1 MTSGWKASM
10 TARRKAPMSASAGP
24 DDFEVWRR
32 LTRTVRPLP
41 GRQAPLASPPRE
53 TAAQQEPEEPPPLSP
68 GGAAPRP
75 RPAPAGGG
83 IDKRT
88 ARRIRRG
95 SLRIEARIDLHGFT
109 REEARRRLTRFI
121 AESQAAGRRLV
132 LVVTG
137 KGRRAEDGMA
147 AGVIRREAP
156 LWLARP
162 PNAARVL
169 DTAPAQ
175 PRDGGD
181 GALYVYLR
189 KSRP

>member
-1 MTSGWKASM
+1 MKRKGKADPGDMELWSRM
-10 TARRKAPMSASAGP
+10 AQS
-24 DDFEVWRR
+24 
-32 LTRTVRPLP
+32 VRPLR
-41 GRQAPLASPPRE
+41 GR
-53 TAAQQEPEEPPPLSP
+53 TPPP
-68 GGAAPRP
+68 APRP
-75 RPAPAGGG
+75 PEPAEMPALTEMPEPAVPSEAPAPSPSGTPALPFQAQPGSG

-88 ARRIRRG
+88 ARRLRRG
-95 SLRIEARIDLHGFT
+95 ALPIDAKIDLHGLT
-109 REEARRRLTRFI
+109 REEAYRRLTRFI
-121 AESQAAGRRLV
+121 AGNQAAGRRLV

-137 KGRRAEDGMA
+137 KGRRSEDGMA

-175 PRDGGD
+175 PRHGGD

-189 KSRP
+189 KQRP

>member
-1 MTSGWKASM
+1 MK
-10 TARRKAPMSASAGP
+10 RKGKAGP
-24 DDFEVWRR
+24 GDMELWGRMAQS
-32 LTRTVRPLP
+32 VRPLP
-41 GRQAPLASPPRE
+41 GR
-53 TAAQQEPEEPPPLSP
+53 TPPP
-68 GGAAPRP
+68 APRP
-75 RPAPAGGG
+75 PEPTEMPESVEPPEAPAPALSGPPALGSPAAPGSG

-95 SLRIEARIDLHGFT
+95 ALPVEARIDLHGLT
-109 REEARRRLTRFI
+109 REEAYRRLTGFI

-137 KGRRAEDGMA
+137 KGRRSEDGMA

-156 LWLARP
+156 HWLSRP

-175 PRDGGD
+175 PRHGGD

-189 KSRP
+189 KLRP

>member
-1 MTSGWKASM
+1 
-10 TARRKAPMSASAGP
+10 MSASSGP

-32 LTRTVRPLP
+32 LTRSVQPLP
-41 GRQAPLASPPRE
+41 GRRMPPQAGPRK
-53 TAAQQEPEEPPPLSP
+53 PEMERARPEAPPPPPPSP
-68 GGAAPRP
+68 CGPAPVP
-75 RPAPAGGG
+75 RPAPAGG

-147 AGVIRREAP
+147 AGVIRRETP
-156 LWLARP
+156 VWLARP

-189 KSRP
+189 KPRP

>member
-1 MTSGWKASM
+1 MPAS
-10 TARRKAPMSASAGP
+10 SGP

-32 LTRTVRPLP
+32 LTRSVQPLP
-41 GRQAPLASPPRE
+41 GRRMPPQAGPRKPE
-53 TAAQQEPEEPPPLSP
+53 TERDRPEAPPPP
-68 GGAAPRP
+68 CGPAPVP

-147 AGVIRREAP
+147 VGVIRREAP
-156 LWLARP
+156 FWLSRP

-189 KSRP
+189 KHRP

>member
-1 MTSGWKASM
+1 
-10 TARRKAPMSASAGP
+10 MSASSGP

-32 LTRTVRPLP
+32 LTRSVRPLP
-41 GRQAPLASPPRE
+41 GRRMPPQARPRKAE
-53 TAAQQEPEEPPPLSP
+53 TERDRPEPPPP
-68 GGAAPRP
+68 PPCGPAPVP

-147 AGVIRREAP
+147 VGVIRREVP
-156 LWLARP
+156 FWLSRP

>member
-1 MTSGWKASM
+1 M
-10 TARRKAPMSASAGP
+10 TASAE
-24 DDFEVWRR
+24 DFDIWRR
-32 LTRTVRPLP
+32 MTRTVRPLP
-41 GRQAPLASPPRE
+41 GRPVPPRPRRPDP
-53 TAAQQEPEEPPPLSP
+53 AAKQEPEEPPPPSP
-68 GGAAPRP
+68 GGAAPASRS
-75 RPAPAGGG
+75 APAGGG

-95 SLRIEARIDLHGFT
+95 ALRIEARIDLHGFT

-121 AESQAAGRRLV
+121 AESQLAGRRLV

-156 LWLARP
+156 VWLAHP

-189 KSRP
+189 KPRP

>member
-1 MTSGWKASM
+1 MTQ
-10 TARRKAPMSASAGP
+10 
-24 DDFEVWRR
+24 
-32 LTRTVRPLP
+32 TVRPLP
-41 GRQAPLASPPRE
+41 GRPAPPPSRRPE
-53 TAAQQEPEEPPPLSP
+53 PAAKQEPEERSAPAPDE
-68 GGAAPRP
+68 AAPP
-75 RPAPAGGG
+75 FAPASG

-95 SLRIEARIDLHGFT
+95 ALPIDARIDLHGMT
-109 REEARRRLTRFI
+109 REEAFRRLTRFI

-137 KGRRAEDGMA
+137 KGRGADGISS
-147 AGVIRREAP
+147 GVIRREAP
-156 LWLARP
+156 HWLARP

-175 PRDGGD
+175 PRHGGE

-189 KSRP
+189 KRRP

>member
-1 MTSGWKASM
+1 M
-10 TARRKAPMSASAGP
+10 TASAE
-24 DDFEVWRR
+24 DFDVWRR
-32 LTRTVRPLP
+32 MTQNVRPLP
-41 GRQAPLASPPRE
+41 GRPAPPPSRRPE
-53 TAAQQEPEEPPPLSP
+53 PAAKQEPEERS
-68 GGAAPRP
+68 A
-75 RPAPAGGG
+75 PAPDEAASPFAPASG

-95 SLRIEARIDLHGFT
+95 ALPIDARIDLHGMT
-109 REEARRRLTRFI
+109 REEAFRRLTRFI

-137 KGRRAEDGMA
+137 KGRGADGISS
-147 AGVIRREAP
+147 GVIRREAP
-156 LWLARP
+156 HWLARP

-175 PRDGGD
+175 PRHGGE

-189 KSRP
+189 KRRP

>member
-1 MTSGWKASM
+1 MPANS
-10 TARRKAPMSASAGP
+10 GP

-32 LTRTVRPLP
+32 LTRSVRPLP
-41 GRQAPLASPPRE
+41 GRRTPPQARPRQAE
-53 TAAQQEPEEPPPLSP
+53 TERDRPEAPPPP
-68 GGAAPRP
+68 PPPPCGPAPVP

-95 SLRIEARIDLHGFT
+95 ALRIEARIDLHGFT

-121 AESQAAGRRLV
+121 AESQLAGRRLV

-156 LWLARP
+156 VWLAHP

-189 KSRP
+189 KPRP

>member
-1 MTSGWKASM
+1 
-10 TARRKAPMSASAGP
+10 MSASSGP

-32 LTRTVRPLP
+32 LTRSVRPLP
-41 GRQAPLASPPRE
+41 GRRAPPQARPRK
-53 TAAQQEPEEPPPLSP
+53 PEKVPERPEPPTPSSCGP
-68 GGAAPRP
+68 APVP

-83 IDKRT
+83 LDKRT

-95 SLRIEARIDLHGFT
+95 ALRIEARIDLHGYT
-109 REEARRRLTRFI
+109 REEACRRLTRFI
-121 AESQAAGRRLV
+121 AESQLAGRRLV

-137 KGRRAEDGMA
+137 KGRRPEDGMST
-147 AGVIRREAP
+147 GVIRRETP
-156 LWLARP
+156 HWLARP

-189 KSRP
+189 KLRP

>member
-1 MTSGWKASM
+1 M
-10 TARRKAPMSASAGP
+10 TASAE
-24 DDFEVWRR
+24 DFDVWRR
-32 LTRTVRPLP
+32 LTQGVRPLP
-41 GRQAPLASPPRE
+41 GRPVPPASRRPEPAVKR
-53 TAAQQEPEEPPPLSP
+53 EPEEPPAPP
-68 GGAAPRP
+68 DEAAPRS
-75 RPAPAGGG
+75 APAGGG

-95 SLRIEARIDLHGFT
+95 ALPIGARVDLHGMT
-109 REEARRRLTRFI
+109 REEAFRRLTRFI

-137 KGRRAEDGMA
+137 KGRGADGISS
-147 AGVIRREAP
+147 GVIRRDAP
-156 LWLARP
+156 HWLARP

-175 PRDGGD
+175 PRHGGE

-189 KSRP
+189 KRRP

>member
-1 MTSGWKASM
+1 MA
-10 TARRKAPMSASAGP
+10 ANRE
-24 DDFEVWRR
+24 DFEVWRR
-32 LTRTVRPLP
+32 MTQSVRPLP
-41 GRQAPLASPPRE
+41 GRPAPPEQRLPEP
-53 TAAQQEPEEPPPLSP
+53 AAEREPEEPPPPSS
-68 GGAAPRP
+68 GGAAAAARS
-75 RPAPAGGG
+75 APTAGSG

-95 SLRIEARIDLHGFT
+95 ALPIDARIDLHGMT
-109 REEARRRLTRFI
+109 REQAWHRLTRFI

-137 KGRRAEDGMA
+137 KGRRVEDGMA
-147 AGVIRREAP
+147 VGVIRREAP

-175 PRDGGD
+175 PRHGGD

-189 KSRP
+189 KPRP

>member
-1 MTSGWKASM
+1 MK
-10 TARRKAPMSASAGP
+10 RKAGP

-32 LTRTVRPLP
+32 LTQSVRPLP
-41 GRQAPLASPPRE
+41 GRPAPPAPRRREAAKAS
-53 TAAQQEPEEPPPLSP
+53 EPPEPPEAGAPAPPGPPALPSP
-68 GGAAPRP
+68 AAPGP
-75 RPAPAGGG
+75 G

-95 SLRIEARIDLHGFT
+95 VLPIDARIDLHGLT
-109 REEARRRLTRFI
+109 REEAYARLTRFL

-137 KGRRAEDGMA
+137 KGRRSGDGMA

-156 LWLARP
+156 LWLTRP

-169 DTAPAQ
+169 ETAPAQ
-175 PRDGGD
+175 PRHGGD

-189 KSRP
+189 KQRP

>member
-1 MTSGWKASM
+1 MA
-10 TARRKAPMSASAGP
+10 ASAGP

-32 LTRTVRPLP
+32 MTRSVRPLP
-41 GRQAPLASPPRE
+41 GRSAPPAPQERE
-53 TAAQQEPEEPPPLSP
+53 PVSEAETVEPPEADAPAPSGPPALRSP
-68 GGAAPRP
+68 AAPGP
-75 RPAPAGGG
+75 G

-95 SLRIEARIDLHGFT
+95 ALPIDAKIDLHGLT
-109 REEARRRLTRFI
+109 REEAYRRLTAFI
-121 AESQAAGRRLV
+121 AQSQAGGRRLV

-137 KGRRAEDGMA
+137 KGRRSEDGMA

-156 LWLARP
+156 LWLTRP

-175 PRDGGD
+175 ARHGGD

-189 KSRP
+189 KLRP

>member
-1 MTSGWKASM
+1 M
-10 TARRKAPMSASAGP
+10 TASRE
-24 DDFEVWRR
+24 DFEVWRR
-32 LTRTVRPLP
+32 MTQSVRPLP
-41 GRQAPLASPPRE
+41 GRPAPPRLPE
-53 TAAQQEPEEPPPLSP
+53 PVAEREPEEPPPSSP
-68 GGAAPRP
+68 GGAAAAARSV
-75 RPAPAGGG
+75 PAAGG

-95 SLRIEARIDLHGFT
+95 ALPIDARIDLHGLT
-109 REEARRRLTRFI
+109 REEACRRLTRFI

-175 PRDGGD
+175 PRHGGD

-189 KSRP
+189 KPRP

>member
-1 MTSGWKASM
+1 MPAS
-10 TARRKAPMSASAGP
+10 SGP
-24 DDFEVWRR
+24 DDFEVWLR
-32 LTRTVRPLP
+32 LTRSVRPLP
-41 GRQAPLASPPRE
+41 GRRVPPLARPRKAKAE
-53 TAAQQEPEEPPPLSP
+53 RERPEAPPPSP
-68 GGAAPRP
+68 CGPTPAP

-83 IDKRT
+83 LDKRT

-95 SLRIEARIDLHGFT
+95 ALRIEARIDLHGMT
-109 REEARRRLTRFI
+109 REEAHRCLTRFI

-137 KGRRAEDGMA
+137 KGRRSEDGVA

-156 LWLARP
+156 HWLSRP

-169 DTAPAQ
+169 ETAPAQ

-189 KSRP
+189 KLRP

>member
-1 MTSGWKASM
+1 MK
-10 TARRKAPMSASAGP
+10 RKAGP
-24 DDFEVWRR
+24 GDMALWKRMAQS
-32 LTRTVRPLP
+32 VRPLP
-41 GRQAPLASPPRE
+41 GRLAPPAPRAQE
-53 TAAQQEPEEPPPLSP
+53 TAKASEPQEADAPALRPP
-68 GGAAPRP
+68 AAPGP
-75 RPAPAGGG
+75 G
-83 IDKRT
+83 IDRRT

-95 SLRIEARIDLHGFT
+95 ALPIDARIDLHGLT
-109 REEARRRLTRFI
+109 REEAFRRLARFL
-121 AESQAAGRRLV
+121 AESQMAGRRLV

-175 PRDGGD
+175 PRHGGE

-189 KSRP
+189 KPRP

>member
-1 MTSGWKASM
+1 MPAS
-10 TARRKAPMSASAGP
+10 SGP

-32 LTRTVRPLP
+32 LTRSVRPLP
-41 GRQAPLASPPRE
+41 GRRVPPQARPRKPE
-53 TAAQQEPEEPPPLSP
+53 KAREEPEPSP
-68 GGAAPRP
+68 SSSCGPAPVP

-83 IDKRT
+83 LDKRT

-95 SLRIEARIDLHGFT
+95 ALRIEARIDLHGFT
-109 REEARRRLTRFI
+109 REEACSRLTRFI
-121 AESQAAGRRLV
+121 AESQLAGRRLV

-147 AGVIRREAP
+147 AGVIRREVP
-156 LWLARP
+156 VWLAHP

-189 KSRP
+189 KLKP

>member
-1 MTSGWKASM
+1 M
-10 TARRKAPMSASAGP
+10 TASAE
-24 DDFEVWRR
+24 DFDVWRR
-32 LTRTVRPLP
+32 MTRNVRPLP
-41 GRQAPLASPPRE
+41 GRPVLPASRRPEP
-53 TAAQQEPEEPPPLSP
+53 AAKREPEEPPAPAP
-68 GGAAPRP
+68 DEAATRS
-75 RPAPAGGG
+75 APAGGG

-95 SLRIEARIDLHGFT
+95 ALPIDARIDLHGMT
-109 REEARRRLTRFI
+109 REEAFRRLTRFI

-137 KGRRAEDGMA
+137 KGRGADGISS
-147 AGVIRREAP
+147 GVIRRETP
-156 LWLARP
+156 HWLARP

-175 PRDGGD
+175 PRHGGE

-189 KSRP
+189 KRRP

>member
-1 MTSGWKASM
+1 MPAS
-10 TARRKAPMSASAGP
+10 SGP

-32 LTRTVRPLP
+32 LTRSVRPLP
-41 GRQAPLASPPRE
+41 GRPARPAPPRQ
-53 TAAQQEPEEPPPLSP
+53 TPAGGPEPAEPPEP
-68 GGAAPRP
+68 AA
-75 RPAPAGGG
+75 PAPAGRAARQAPAAAPGPG
-83 IDKRT
+83 IDRRT

-95 SLRIEARIDLHGFT
+95 ALPIDARIDLHGFT
-109 REEARRRLTRFI
+109 REEAFRRLTRFI
-121 AESQAAGRRLV
+121 AESQMAGRRLV

-137 KGRRAEDGMA
+137 KGRRTEDGMA
-147 AGVIRREAP
+147 VGVIRREVP
-156 LWLARP
+156 LWLSRP

-189 KSRP
+189 KHRP

>member
-1 MTSGWKASM
+1 M
-10 TARRKAPMSASAGP
+10 TASAEDS
-24 DDFEVWRR
+24 DIWRR
-32 LTRTVRPLP
+32 MTRTVRPLP
-41 GRQAPLASPPRE
+41 GRPVPPRPRRPE
-53 TAAQQEPEEPPPLSP
+53 PAAKQEPEEPPLPSP
-68 GGAAPRP
+68 SGAAPAS

-95 SLRIEARIDLHGFT
+95 ALRIEARIDLHGFT

-121 AESQAAGRRLV
+121 AESQLAGRRLV

-156 LWLARP
+156 VWLAHP

>member
-1 MTSGWKASM
+1 MTVNAD
-10 TARRKAPMSASAGP
+10 P

-32 LTRTVRPLP
+32 MTRTVRPLP
-41 GRQAPLASPPRE
+41 GRSAPPEARPAEPTAKRE
-53 TAAQQEPEEPPPLSP
+53 PEPPPPPSWP
-68 GGAAPRP
+68 GEAAP
-75 RPAPAGGG
+75 RPAPAGAGL
-83 IDKRT
+83 DKRT

-95 SLRIEARIDLHGFT
+95 ALPIDARIDLHGLT
-109 REEARRRLTRFI
+109 REEAFRRLSRFI

-137 KGRRAEDGMA
+137 KGRRSGDGMA

-175 PRDGGD
+175 PRHGGD

-189 KSRP
+189 KQRP